1 MDVATL
7 SVPAQEW
14 ARVSRLHI
22 AFGHQSVGNN
32 ILTGLVLLKASS
44 DHGITIREGRSPSAT
59 PAIVHFKVGHN
70 GDPLGK
76 LADFRAVM
84 DGGVA
89 AQSSVALLKF
99 CYSDFEQ
106 DGNSLDL
113 AEAYRKTLAD
123 LAVSYPGTRFVAI
136 TAPLKT
142 IQTGPKAWIKA
153 LLGRRPDGY
162 VENQR
167 LAIFNRQLRAI
178 YSDPDELFDI
188 AAIESRFGQVSFAVD
203 GQNIEA
209 LDGSLSEDGAHL
221 NETGERIAAAALI
234 HHLARLSAN

>member
-76 LADFRAVM
+76 LADFRAV
-84 DGGVA
+84 
-89 AQSSVALLKF
+89 K
-99 CYSDFEQ
+99 